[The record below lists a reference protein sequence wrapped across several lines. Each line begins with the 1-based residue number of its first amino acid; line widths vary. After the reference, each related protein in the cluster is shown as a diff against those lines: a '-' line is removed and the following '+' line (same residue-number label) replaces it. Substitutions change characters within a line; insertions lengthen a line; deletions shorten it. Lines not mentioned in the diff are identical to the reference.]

1 MKYCYKSLRQLDFQ
15 SKPSYLSKRI
25 FLVNTKSKPSDFGKI
40 SFGVPQGSILGALL
54 FLIYVNYMT
63 QAIKS
68 TLLLYVDDTCILYQY
83 KEVDRIEKQLNK
95 DCKYRGDWFA
105 DNKLSINFCED
116 NTKSILFASKRR
128 LKNVCHL
135 NIRCKYINVKQ
146 HSQVT

>member
-1 MKYCYKSLRQLDFQ
+1 MKYCYKSLKELDFQ

-25 FLVNTKSKPSDFGKI
+25 FLVNTKSKPSYFGKI

-95 DCKYRGDWFA
+95 D
-105 DNKLSINFCED
+105 
-116 NTKSILFASKRR
+116 
-128 LKNVCHL
+128 
-135 NIRCKYINVKQ
+135 
-146 HSQVT
+146 